1 MSINIKVKKIHPN
14 AVVPTFKH
22 PGDAGRDLHACLD
35 ADLYIPAETTVAV
48 ATGLIFQ
55 IPEGYEIQIR
65 SRSGLSLKGI
75 VVVNSPGTVDH
86 GFTGEVKIILRNL
99 NKEAVVVHN
108 GDRIA
113 QMVVAAVAPSN
124 LVELAPQE
132 NLQETSRGTQGFGS
146 TQGYSI

>member
-1 MSINIKVKKIHPN
+1 MSTQIKVKKIHPN

-22 PGDAGRDLHACLD
+22 IGDAGRDLHACLD
-35 ADLYIPAETTVAV
+35 ADLYIPAETTVLV
-48 ATGLIFQ
+48 PTGLVFE

-75 VVVNSPGTVDH
+75 VVVNSPGTIDSVY
-86 GFTGEVKIILRNL
+86 TGEVKIILRNL
-99 NKEAVVVHN
+99 NKVAFVVRN

-132 NLQETSRGTQGFGS
+132 NLQETSRNTQGFGS
-146 TQGYSI
+146 SGI

>member
-1 MSINIKVKKIHPN
+1 MSTQIKVKKIHPN

-22 PGDAGRDLHACLD
+22 IGDAGRDLHACLD
-35 ADLYIPAETTVAV
+35 ADLYIPAETTVLV
-48 ATGLIFQ
+48 PTGLVFE

-75 VVVNSPGTVDH
+75 VVVNSPGTVDSSFK
-86 GFTGEVKIILRNL
+86 GPVQVILRNL
-99 NKEAVVVHN
+99 NKDAFVVRN

-132 NLQETSRGTQGFGS
+132 NLQETSRNTQGFGS
-146 TQGYSI
+146 SGI

>member
-1 MSINIKVKKIHPN
+1 MSTQIKVKKIHPN

-22 PGDAGRDLHACLD
+22 IGDAGRDLHACLD
-35 ADLYIPAETTVAV
+35 ADLYIPAETTVLV
-48 ATGLIFQ
+48 PTGLVFE

-75 VVVNSPGTVDH
+75 VVVNSPGTVDSSFK
-86 GFTGEVKIILRNL
+86 GPVQVILRNL
-99 NKEAVVVHN
+99 NKDAFVVLN

-132 NLQETSRGTQGFGS
+132 NLQETSRNTQGFGS
-146 TQGYSI
+146 SGI

>member
-35 ADLYIPAETTVAV
+35 ADLYIPRESTVAV
-48 ATGLIFQ
+48 STGLVFQ

-75 VVVNSPGTVDH
+75 VVANSPGTIDA
-86 GFTGEVKIILRNL
+86 GFLSEVKIILRNC
-99 NKEAVVVHN
+99 NKDAFVVRN

-113 QMVVAAVAPSN
+113 QMIVALVTPSI
-124 LVELAPQE
+124 LVEVPQE
-132 NLQETSRGTQGFGS
+132 EIFEETSRSVNGFGS
-146 TQGYSI
+146 TGI